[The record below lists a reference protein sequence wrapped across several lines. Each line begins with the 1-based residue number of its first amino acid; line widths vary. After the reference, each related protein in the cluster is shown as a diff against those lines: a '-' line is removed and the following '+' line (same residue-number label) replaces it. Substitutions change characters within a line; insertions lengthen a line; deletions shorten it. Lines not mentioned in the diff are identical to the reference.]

1 TNFLTEFNQDKSK
14 YSNSTLLFGVMK
26 DKAIKEM
33 LTLLRDSFEKIL
45 ITDIDYERACK
56 ISELEK
62 IAAEI
67 NLNVNSVTNPGKYV
81 AAFKEENPSKCL
93 VVLGSMYLLGAIKT
107 DLERIK
113 IS

>member
-1 TNFLTEFNQDKSK
+1 
-14 YSNSTLLFGVMK
+14 MK

-33 LTLLRDSFEKIL
+33 LMLLRNSFDEIL

-56 ISELEK
+56 IPELEK
-62 IAAEI
+62 FANEI
-67 NLNVNSVTNPGKYV
+67 NLNVSSVTNPGEYV
-81 AAFKEENPSKCL
+81 ASFKEEDSSKCL
-93 VVLGSMYLLGAIKT
+93 VVLGSMYLLGVIKT